1 MATFLFRTKSYA
13 ELKMIYIIKIKL
25 FYYRLVLYSETLELS
40 WNIEPNR
47 IQSNQIEFF
56 KYFDVFS
63 SSVRSNRTHRY
74 HSNASNTS
82 CKSIQMQ

>member
-1 MATFLFRTKSYA
+1 MGNK
-13 ELKMIYIIKIKL
+13 
-25 FYYRLVLYSETLELS
+25 YSETLKLS

-47 IQSNQIEFF
+47 AELNSTELVRSNQIEFF
-56 KYFDVFS
+56 QYFDVFL
-63 SSVRSNRTHRY
+63 SSVRSNRIHRN